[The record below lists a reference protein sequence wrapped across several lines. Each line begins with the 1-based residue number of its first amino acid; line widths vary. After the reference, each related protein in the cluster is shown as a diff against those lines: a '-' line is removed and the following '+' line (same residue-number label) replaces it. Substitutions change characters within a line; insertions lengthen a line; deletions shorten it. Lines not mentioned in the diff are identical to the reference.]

1 MPSWQFRLM
10 RIFFQLRRRFQR
22 ISPQVDVSKER
33 SELEALT
40 RFFNTRVQVQW
51 VPEDI
56 EGIPSEWV
64 IPTTESNKG
73 VILYLH
79 GGSYIAGSINTH
91 RTLVAEI
98 AAAADARVLIIDYRL
113 APEHPFP
120 AAVEDANRAYQWL
133 LKAGNPAEGIAI
145 VGDSAGGGL
154 VLAALLMLQEEG
166 IPLPACAVCICP
178 WIDLTCSGESWR
190 KNAKADLLVEGTN
203 LCGCAELYLHGSDP
217 RTPLAS
223 PIFADLHGLPPVYI
237 QVGSDEV
244 LLSDATQFSE
254 LAEAAGVEMRLEV
267 WQDMQHLWQLAT
279 QYIPESRQAV
289 KKIGDYLREKMLI
302 NFSS

>member
-22 ISPQVDVSKER
+22 VPPQVDVSKER

-40 RFFNTRVQVQW
+40 RFFSTRVQVQW
-51 VPEDI
+51 LSENI
-56 EGIPSEWV
+56 NGMHAEWV
-64 IPTTESNKG
+64 IPKTESNKG

-98 AAAADARVLIIDYRL
+98 AASVGARVLIIDYRL

-120 AAVEDANRAYQWL
+120 AAVEDANAAYQWL
-133 LKAGNPAEGIAI
+133 LNAGNPAEGIAMI
-145 VGDSAGGGL
+145 GDSAGGGL
-154 VLAALLMLQEEG
+154 VLAALLMLRDQG

-178 WIDLTCSGESWR
+178 WIDLTCSGESWQT
-190 KNAKADLLVEGTN
+190 NAKADLMVEGTN
-203 LCGCAELYLHGSDP
+203 LCSCAELYLHGSDP
-217 RTPLAS
+217 KNPLAS
-223 PIFADLHGLPPVYI
+223 PIFADLHGLPPIYI

-244 LLSDATQFSE
+244 LLSDATQFSQ
-254 LAEAAGVEMRLEV
+254 LAEAASGEMRLEV

-279 QYIPESRQAV
+279 QYLPESRQAV
-289 KKIGDYLREKMLI
+289 QKIGDYLREKMLI